1 MQVRE
6 AGDKTLLL
14 RGDETRLKQ
23 VLINLV
29 KNAIK
34 FTDSGFIDVKLAY
47 NRNKGVL
54 KGHVRDSGCGIEE
67 HDLGKLFSRFGK
79 LDRTAEINHEGI
91 GIGLTIVEQ
100 IVKQFGGDVQVRSNG
115 PGKGSVFSF
124 KMFISMVG
132 VESSN
137 KQSELQKD

>member
-1 MQVRE
+1 M
-6 AGDKTLLL
+6 LFL

-54 KGHVRDSGCGIEE
+54 IGHVRDSGCGIEE
-67 HDLGKLFSRFGK
+67 HDIAKLFSRFGK

-91 GIGLTIVEQ
+91 GLGLTIVEQ
-100 IVKQFGGDVQVRSNG
+100 IV
-115 PGKGSVFSF
+115 
-124 KMFISMVG
+124 
-132 VESSN
+132 
-137 KQSELQKD
+137 